1 MTASNEFD
9 PGAAPETVTTPVQVP
24 VNVGVIGAGKFGT
37 YHARQYAKRKDTGA
51 TLVGIFDPAPKHR
64 AALADEL
71 GVIAFANLNEM
82 ISHVDAVSITA
93 PAIHHFE
100 LAQKALSAGKHVLV
114 EKPVAATVEQADILI
129 DLAAAQTL
137 VLQVGHQER
146 FVFDAFGILDRD
158 VEPIAIEGVRQ
169 APYNGR
175 AMDVSVVLDLMTHDL
190 DMMHQVA
197 PGPVVKVRAE
207 GRRQYGEPADEVVAN
222 LVLQSGCEVT
232 FTASRLA
239 DHLRREMKLIYPDGE
254 IFIDFV
260 NRTLTNTTPA
270 KLWSP
275 FEDDAD
281 DKPSYTDP
289 LGANIQSFIDAIR
302 NGSTP
307 KITGADGRRA
317 LDTALKI
324 TDAIV
329 YAPDNNQKQ

>member
-1 MTASNEFD
+1 MA
-9 PGAAPETVTTPVQVP
+9 

-51 TLVGIFDPAPKHR
+51 NLIGIHDPDPERCATL
-64 AALADEL
+64 AAEL
-71 GVIAFANLNEM
+71 DVTAFANLDEM
-82 ISHVDAVSITA
+82 LSHVDAVSITT
-93 PAIHHFE
+93 PALYHFE
-100 LAQKALSAGKHVLV
+100 LAQKALSAGKHALV
-114 EKPVAATVEQADILI
+114 EKPLATGVEQADILLE
-129 DLAAAQTL
+129 LANAQNL

-146 FVFDAFGILDRD
+146 FVFEAFGILDRD
-158 VEPIAIEGVRQ
+158 VEPVAIEGARQ

-197 PGPVVKVRAE
+197 PGPVVKIRAE
-207 GRRQYGEPADEVVAN
+207 GRRQYGAPADEVIAN
-222 LVLQSGCEVT
+222 LVLQTGCEVT

-275 FEDDAD
+275 FDDGAE
-281 DKPSYTDP
+281 DKPSYADP
-289 LGANIQSFIDAIR
+289 LGANIQNFIDAIR
-302 NGSTP
+302 TGSAP

-317 LDTALKI
+317 LDTALRI

-329 YAPDNNQKQ
+329 YAPNNNQQQ